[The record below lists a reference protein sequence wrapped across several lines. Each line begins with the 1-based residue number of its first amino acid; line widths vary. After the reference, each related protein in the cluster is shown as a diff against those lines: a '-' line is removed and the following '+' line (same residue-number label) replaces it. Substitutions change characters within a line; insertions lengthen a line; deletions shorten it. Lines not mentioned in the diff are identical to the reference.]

1 MLRRTLLIGLLV
13 LCGCRSERPAPFS
26 GSAPVVTLAAVGD
39 ILLDRGVG
47 ELIARRGSEYPF
59 EAVAGMLSGA
69 DIAFGNLECPLSAK
83 GTRVPKRSSFQA
95 RPEAVACLVKGGFDL
110 LSLAN
115 NHTMDCGRT
124 GLVETMEGLAR
135 NGIQWCGAGRTRQ
148 EAETS
153 TVLTV
158 KGLRVA
164 FVGFGDFLPEG
175 SFVRDDRPTIAFA
188 ETERVRA
195 AVTAA
200 RAEGD
205 VLVAS
210 FHWGIEYDSRPHPRQ
225 KALAHAAV
233 AAGADLV
240 LGHHPHVLQGVE
252 IVPAGSGRHRPAL
265 IAYSLGN
272 FLFDRRTGRALQSV
286 ILRCDLTRHGLAG
299 AELIPVQLDGMRPCP
314 ASGPAAQTILARL
327 AQLSAERNTRV
338 ELQHQRGYLAPSSQ
352 RAR

>member
-1 MLRRTLLIGLLV
+1 MLRQALLIGLLV
-13 LCGCRSERPAPFS
+13 LCGCRSERPAVL

-39 ILLDRGVG
+39 LLLDRGVG
-47 ELIARRGSEYPF
+47 EQIARRGSGYPF
-59 EAVAGMLSGA
+59 EAVAETLSGA

-83 GTRVPKRSSFQA
+83 GTRVAKRYSFQA
-95 RPEAVACLVKGGFDL
+95 RPETAACLVKGGFDL

-124 GLVETMEGLAR
+124 GLVETMQGLAR
-135 NGIQWCGAGRTRQ
+135 NGIHWCGAGRTRR
-148 EAETS
+148 EAETP

-175 SFVRDDRPTIAFA
+175 SFLRDDRPTIAFA
-188 ETERVRA
+188 EAERVRA
-195 AVTAA
+195 AVAAA
-200 RAEGD
+200 RGMAD
-205 VLVAS
+205 VVVAS
-210 FHWGIEYDSRPHPRQ
+210 FHWGIEYESRPHPRQ
-225 KALAHAAV
+225 KALARVAV

-240 LGHHPHVLQGVE
+240 LGHHPHVLQGLE
-252 IVPAGSGRHRPAL
+252 IAPAGSGRDRPAL

-286 ILRCDLTRHGLAG
+286 ILRCALTRRGVAG

-314 ASGPAAQTILARL
+314 ASGPAARTILARL
-327 AQLSAERNTRV
+327 TRLSAERNTRV
-338 ELQHQRGYLAPSSQ
+338 EMGRVQIKER
-352 RAR
+352 